1 VRDLLAEY
9 KELWLLAKEVA
20 DFIEL
25 CKETPWARIKP
36 EGMEEIA
43 RGHTQSLKRMPRN
56 VRESNAYAG
65 LDKQVKDF
73 IKTCPLIAA
82 LRNSGMRDRHWQEL
96 MAVTGAFIALPSVNP
111 SLRLSDVLALEL
123 HNFSTD
129 VEEITD
135 KAMKELKQEEALAK
149 LEKTWATVEFHMSY
163 YMDST
168 VPLLK
173 LSEQD
178 FETLE
183 ADQLISQGMAASRY
197 VFFKAQS
204 LQWVRS
210 LNTVAETLQLLG
222 EIQRVWSYLE
232 PLFVGSEEVKKE
244 LPQDAARFQVVDEQV
259 RTLLRQMWATRNVM
273 KACNQ
278 PGLFVQLE
286 KLQKDEELCKKSLTD
301 FLDGK
306 RRLFPRFYFVSE
318 ADLLDILSN
327 GSTPQKIMRH
337 VEKVF
342 LATKTLQLKA
352 QQDTTKRPHAVKVG
366 GRHKRLIG

>member
-1 VRDLLAEY
+1 
-9 KELWLLAKEVA
+9 
-20 DFIEL
+20 
-25 CKETPWARIKP
+25 
-36 EGMEEIA
+36 
-43 RGHTQSLKRMPRN
+43 
-56 VRESNAYAG
+56 
-65 LDKQVKDF
+65 
-73 IKTCPLIAA
+73 
-82 LRNSGMRDRHWQEL
+82 
-96 MAVTGAFIALPSVNP
+96 
-111 SLRLSDVLALEL
+111 
-123 HNFSTD
+123 
-129 VEEITD
+129 
-135 KAMKELKQEEALAK
+135 
-149 LEKTWATVEFHMSY
+149 
-163 YMDST
+163 MDST